1 MDPTLPRPAPPG
13 LLRASWRSW
22 IGSDLEPSGPI
33 WLQWVWT
40 LLFAATLALVFTV
53 LGIASSTG
61 SRPQAWIDGGLWW
74 RWYRVNFT
82 VCLTISALIHVMF
95 SLLIP
100 LVGVARIRKFGNA
113 QRAAFFS
120 GVPIVG
126 VVIGW
131 PLGVWLVSE
140 EAAGWVRLSAGT
152 LVGSVALSV
161 LVSGF
166 VFLVFNARQR
176 QALAEKRA
184 AEAQLRLLQAQIE
197 PHFLFNTLANVHA
210 LIDHEPAKA
219 RQMLGAFTDYLRAG
233 LSGLR
238 RDAGPLADELAL
250 AEAYLRVQQVRMED
264 RLRYDIE
271 ADAGARQ
278 ALLPPLLLQPL
289 VENAVQHGLEPAL
302 DGGTV
307 HLRAR
312 TEGGELVVE
321 VQDDGAGPEAARRR
335 APGNGVA
342 LANIR
347 ERLAQRY
354 GGAASLE
361 VGGARPGTLARLR
374 LPLEAPAP

>member
-1 MDPTLPRPAPPG
+1 MDPTLPRPARPG

-40 LLFAATLALVFTV
+40 LLFAAALALVFTV

-152 LVGSVALSV
+152 LAGSVALSV

-354 GGAASLE
+354 GGAATLE
-361 VGGARPGTLARLR
+361 VGSARPGTLARLR
-374 LPLEAPAP
+374 LPLEWPAP